1 MQRRDFIRSSA
12 LAFAAAN
19 IIPSG
24 PLFANAAVKRKFK
37 IALNPGIIG
46 VKANFSETLDYAI
59 KFSYEAISPYTEEVM
74 ENYSDG
80 QLNEHLAKMKAH
92 NISYDSINIPVE
104 YRLDEARFRE
114 DFKGLKRFCQ
124 TMEKQGATRIN
135 TWIISSHD
143 ELTYNENMRQHASR
157 LGECAKVMQDHGIK
171 LGLEYLGMRTLLSQ
185 HRYPFI
191 ASLKECRELIDAT
204 GQSNVGFILDSYHW
218 YCAND
223 TLEDLHSVKADEI
236 ITIDINDAR
245 AGFSRVEQVD
255 GKRELP
261 LATGV
266 IDLKTFLQGIIDI
279 NYDGPIR
286 TEPFNEALNELEN
299 EEALKVNI
307 NAIRKSLALV
317 GM

>member
-24 PLFANAAVKRKFK
+24 PLFAKAAVKRKFK

-46 VKANFSETLDYAI
+46 VKSNFSETLDYAI
-59 KFSYEAISPYTEEVM
+59 KFGYEAISPYTEEVM
-74 ENYSDG
+74 ENYSAG
-80 QLNEHLAKMKAH
+80 QLNELLAKMKTH

-104 YRLDEARFRE
+104 YRLDEARFRK

-143 ELTYNENMRQHASR
+143 ELTYNENMRQHAHR

-223 TLEDLHSVKADEI
+223 TLEDLRSVKADEI

-261 LATGV
+261 LGTGV
-266 IDLKTFLQGIIDI
+266 IDLKTFLQGIVDI